1 LSKDS
6 LFKSATLLIAIT
18 MVSKLFGFGREMVVA
33 SLYGASAA
41 TDAWFVAAGVPTLLF
56 SPVHNAIS
64 TVFIPVFDGSV
75 SLGRAKALLFR
86 FGALAVSLSLL
97 LLVIPVWIFATQVV
111 SLLAPGFEVEAV
123 AAAASMVR
131 VVILCIVF
139 RVVSGIVRAVLHVN
153 RNFLVPG
160 AESIPYNIVLIAIAF
175 TFYRE
180 WGIYALVWGT
190 LIATAVQLM
199 YKLPFLF
206 KVSLPGKLTDP
217 IKDMMREVS
226 ILLPPVILSSMSGQL
241 KAMVDKMFASTLSAG
256 SISYLNYA
264 VLLNSLPTAL
274 LITTII
280 TVMYPSIVSLANQN
294 NIDGFRNTLT
304 RAFQATTFLILPVTL
319 GMIILAR
326 PIIEFV
332 YMRGAFDATAVA
344 GTTPPLTYFALGLPG
359 MVLYLF
365 MLRAMYALKDTRTP
379 LLATAISFTI
389 NILLNWGLIGVLS
402 HAGLAL
408 ANSLALWFS
417 GLFLYWR
424 LRKRIGHLNEKIL
437 APDTIRSL
445 GAAVLMGFICY
456 LSSWGLAQ
464 IFVPQTFFLRSIQL
478 IILIGSSG
486 LVYFAAARLLG
497 CQGYQEALTL
507 LKSIFSKFL
516 PNQAA

>member
-1 LSKDS
+1 MSKDS

-75 SLGRAKALLFR
+75 ASGRAKALLTR
-86 FGALAVSLSLL
+86 FGALAFALSLL
-97 LLVIPVWIFATQVV
+97 LLVIPVWLFAPQVV
-111 SLLAPGFEVEAV
+111 SLLAPGFEAEAV
-123 AAAASMVR
+123 AAAAAMVR
-131 VVILCIVF
+131 VVIFCIIF
-139 RVVSGIVRAVLHVN
+139 RVISGIVSAVLHVN

-190 LIATAVQLM
+190 LIATAVQLL

-206 KVSLPGKLTDP
+206 KASLPGKLNAP
-217 IKDMMREVS
+217 IQDMMREIA

-264 VLLNSLPTAL
+264 VLLNSLPSAL
-274 LITTII
+274 LITTIV
-280 TVMYPSIVSLANQN
+280 TVMYPTIVSQANQS
-294 NIDGFRNTLT
+294 NIDGFRSTLT
-304 RAFQATTFLILPVTL
+304 RALQATTFLILPVTL

-332 YMRGAFDATAVA
+332 YQRGEFDVVAVA
-344 GTTPPLTYFALGLPG
+344 GTIPPLTFFALGLPG
-359 MVLYLF
+359 MVIYLF
-365 MLRAMYALKDTRTP
+365 MVRAMYALKDTRTP
-379 LLATAISFTI
+379 LLATAISFTV
-389 NILLNWGLIGVLS
+389 NALLNWALIGVLN
-402 HAGLAL
+402 HGGLAL
-408 ANSLALWFS
+408 ANSLALWSS
-417 GLFLYWR
+417 GLYLYWR
-424 LRKRIGHLNEKIL
+424 LRQRIGHLNEKIL
-437 APDTIRSL
+437 VPDTIRAL
-445 GAAVLMGFICY
+445 WAALLMGVICY
-456 LSSWGLAQ
+456 LSAWGLAQ
-464 IFVPQTFFLRSIQL
+464 VFVPQTFIQRAIQL
-478 IILIGSSG
+478 TLLIGSGG
-486 LVYFAAARLLG
+486 LTYLAAARALG

-507 LKSIFSKFL
+507 LRSIFTKIK
-516 PNQAA
+516 PTQAA